1 MPRFGQLLVS
11 YLPRDFTNEADVS
24 LYGRPTREQDVNM
37 TPDPDF
43 DLGDTAATASAD
55 TVKDFTDGVDPMVN
69 NLNNPAVTGCVC
81 T

>member
-1 MPRFGQLLVS
+1 
-11 YLPRDFTNEADVS
+11 
-24 LYGRPTREQDVNM
+24 M

-81 T
+81 VHMAYYRRPGNFLI